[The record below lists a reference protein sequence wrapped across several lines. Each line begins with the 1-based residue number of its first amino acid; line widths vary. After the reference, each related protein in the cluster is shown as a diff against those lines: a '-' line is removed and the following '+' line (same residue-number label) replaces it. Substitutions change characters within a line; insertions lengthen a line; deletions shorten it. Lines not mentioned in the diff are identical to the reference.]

1 MEKKY
6 KNNIRLLMDEKHISL
21 RQLASVFNSDHGYI
35 GSMVRGEINIPA
47 SRLMAFADFFD
58 CSIDY
63 LLCRSEMKMIADKV
77 TPEDIKE
84 HLRSPDMLSAVKK
97 ETISLIKMMS
107 DEDVDNIKDI
117 CEEIVKRSNE
127 MKEENKKYYAS

>member
-1 MEKKY
+1 MQTNLKKLMAD
-6 KNNIRLLMDEKHISL
+6 NNLSSRK
-21 RQLASVFNSDHGYI
+21 LAELTNSDFSTI
-35 GSMVRGEINIPA
+35 CKIARNQANSPA
-47 SRLMAFADFFD
+47 SRLIQLADFFD